1 MVQLNGFQG
10 NPNSFQVPPA
20 LGFKQTDLY
29 MLVLVFCNQFVPN
42 TTSTYH
48 LVSFQIAAIEDVFAH
63 PCLAEHSRVLW
74 EASDLDL
81 LSP

>member
-1 MVQLNGFQG
+1 MVSKEIQIL
-10 NPNSFQVPPA
+10 
-20 LGFKQTDLY
+20 FKFLLPLVLSRLTY

-63 PCLAEHSRVLW
+63 PCLAERSHVLW
-74 EASDLDL
+74 VASDLDL

>member
-1 MVQLNGFQG
+1 MVSKEIQIL
-10 NPNSFQVPPA
+10 
-20 LGFKQTDLY
+20 FKFLLPLVLSRLTY
-29 MLVLVFCNQFVPN
+29 VLVLVFCNQYVPN

-63 PCLAEHSRVLW
+63 PCLVEHSRAPW

>member
-1 MVQLNGFQG
+1 MVSKEIQIL
-10 NPNSFQVPPA
+10 
-20 LGFKQTDLY
+20 FKFLLPLVLSRLTY
-29 MLVLVFCNQFVPN
+29 VLVLVFCNQFVPN
-42 TTSTYH
+42 TTSTCH

-63 PCLAEHSRVLW
+63 PCPAERSRALW

>member
-10 NPNSFQVPPA
+10 NPNSFQVPPG
-20 LGFKQTDLY
+20 LVLSRLTY
-29 MLVLVFCNQFVPN
+29 MLVLVFCNQYVPN

-63 PCLAEHSRVLW
+63 PCPAERSRAPW

>member
-1 MVQLNGFQG
+1 MVSKEIQIL
-10 NPNSFQVPPA
+10 
-20 LGFKQTDLY
+20 FKFLLPLVLSRLTY
-29 MLVLVFCNQFVPN
+29 VLVLVFCNQFVPN
-42 TTSTYH
+42 TTSTCH

-63 PCLAEHSRVLW
+63 PCPAERSRVLW

>member
-1 MVQLNGFQG
+1 MVSKEIQIL
-10 NPNSFQVPPA
+10 
-20 LGFKQTDLY
+20 FKFLLPLVLSRLTY
-29 MLVLVFCNQFVPN
+29 VLVLVFCNQFVPN

-63 PCLAEHSRVLW
+63 PCLVERSRAPW

>member
-10 NPNSFQVPPA
+10 NPISFQVPPA

-29 MLVLVFCNQFVPN
+29 MLVLIFCNQFVPN
-42 TTSTYH
+42 TTSTCH

-63 PCLAEHSRVLW
+63 PCLVERSRAPWV
-74 EASDLDL
+74 ASDLGL

>member
-1 MVQLNGFQG
+1 MVSKEIQIPFKFLL
-10 NPNSFQVPPA
+10 A
-20 LGFKQTDLY
+20 LVLSRLTY

-63 PCLAEHSRVLW
+63 PCPAEHSRAPWV
-74 EASDLDL
+74 ASDLDL

>member
-1 MVQLNGFQG
+1 MVSKEIQIL
-10 NPNSFQVPPA
+10 
-20 LGFKQTDLY
+20 FKFLLPLVLSRLTY
-29 MLVLVFCNQFVPN
+29 VLVLVFCNQFVPN

-63 PCLAEHSRVLW
+63 PCLVERSRALW

>member
-1 MVQLNGFQG
+1 MVSKEIQIL
-10 NPNSFQVPPA
+10 
-20 LGFKQTDLY
+20 FKFLLPLVLSRLTY

-63 PCLAEHSRVLW
+63 PCLVERSRAPWV
-74 EASDLDL
+74 ASDLDL

>member
-1 MVQLNGFQG
+1 MVSKEIQIL
-10 NPNSFQVPPA
+10 
-20 LGFKQTDLY
+20 FKFLLPLVLSRMTY

-42 TTSTYH
+42 TTSTNN

-63 PCLAEHSRVLW
+63 PCPAERSRAPW

>member
-1 MVQLNGFQG
+1 MVSKEIQI
-10 NPNSFQVPPA
+10 P
-20 LGFKQTDLY
+20 FKFLLPLVLSRLTY
-29 MLVLVFCNQFVPN
+29 VLVLVFCNQYVPN
-42 TTSTYH
+42 ITYICH

-63 PCLAEHSRVLW
+63 PCLVEHSRVPW

>member
-1 MVQLNGFQG
+1 MVSKEIQIL
-10 NPNSFQVPPA
+10 
-20 LGFKQTDLY
+20 FKFLLPLVLSRLTY
-29 MLVLVFCNQFVPN
+29 VLVLVFCNQFVPN
-42 TTSTYH
+42 TTSTCH